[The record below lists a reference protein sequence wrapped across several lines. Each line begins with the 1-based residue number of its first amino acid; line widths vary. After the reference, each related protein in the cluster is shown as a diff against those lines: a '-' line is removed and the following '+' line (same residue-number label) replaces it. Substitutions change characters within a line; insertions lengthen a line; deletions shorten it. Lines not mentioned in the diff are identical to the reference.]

1 MKAKFSLQQFV
12 YVQNSVNSVLNHQNH
27 DNFQYFGQKAK
38 TKLMFLNHEMC
49 MDHQWN
55 EMNWTLTKEA
65 PQ

>member
-49 MDHQWN
+49 MDHQ
-55 EMNWTLTKEA
+55 
-65 PQ
+65 